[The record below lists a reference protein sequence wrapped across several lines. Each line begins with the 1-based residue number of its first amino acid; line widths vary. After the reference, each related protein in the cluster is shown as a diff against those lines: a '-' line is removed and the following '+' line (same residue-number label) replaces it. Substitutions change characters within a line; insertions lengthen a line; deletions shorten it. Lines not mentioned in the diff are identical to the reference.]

1 MAKVNQ
7 RPWKIPG
14 QRTKRKAWG
23 YTVQVDG
30 KQKRVYK
37 AEWTREEAENA
48 LAAFKLK
55 LDEPKPTKA
64 GGMTL
69 AEASERYLGTRTN
82 RGNPRSRDEKRV
94 VEHLKTAF
102 GAGTPLAEITAARIS
117 EYKTKRLTTVRKI
130 GEGENQTDRRLT
142 AAAVNRPLAIL
153 RHLLQLATEEWE
165 VLERVPRIKL
175 EKEPEGRVVWLERE
189 EEQRLL
195 DACRASR
202 TKHLADLVT
211 VALESGLRRGE
222 LFGLTWD
229 RVDLSRGVIRLEK
242 TKSGKRRDV
251 HMRQAVYNVLAA
263 RRAHVV
269 ASLKLSNEGRVP
281 EPSGRVWPAGD
292 CRTAFENAVTTAKLD
307 AMDRLAD
314 ERFTMHGCRHHFAS
328 WFMMRG
334 GNLLALSKILGHA
347 KVSMTEKY
355 AHLAPDHLRSEMA
368 RTERNAQSTE
378 VSAQG
383 STQEPVSLL
392 GVSQK
397 SLS

>member
-1 MAKVNQ
+1 MAKVRQ
-7 RPWKIPG
+7 RTWTVPG
-14 QRTKRKAWG
+14 QRTKRRAWG
-23 YTVQVDG
+23 FVTTENGAQV
-30 KQKRVYK
+30 RRFK
-37 AEWTREEAENA
+37 AEWTKEQAEAA
-48 LAAFKLK
+48 LAECLLK
-55 LDEPKPTKA
+55 IEPQKPKV
-64 GGMTL
+64 GGITL
-69 AEASERYLGTRTN
+69 GQATDRYLGTRTN
-82 RGNPRSRDEKRV
+82 RGNPRSKDEKRV

-102 GAGTPLAEITAARIS
+102 GADTPLAEITAARIS
-117 EYKTKRLTTVRKI
+117 EYKTKRLTAVRKI
-130 GEGENQTDRRLT
+130 GEGESQTERPLT

-175 EKEPEGRVVWLERE
+175 EKEPEGRVVWLEPDE
-189 EEQRLL
+189 EHRLL

-229 RVDLSRGVIRLEK
+229 RIDLSRGLLRLEK

-269 ASLKLSNEGRVP
+269 ASLKPDAEGRIP
-281 EPSGRVWPAGD
+281 EPSGRVWPVGD
-292 CRTAFENAVTTAKLD
+292 VRTAFENAVTAAKMD
-307 AMDRLAD
+307 AMDRFEG

-347 KVSMTEKY
+347 KVGMTEKY
-355 AHLAPDHLRSEMA
+355 AHLAPDHLRSEMSK
-368 RTERNAQSTE
+368 TERGTQPTE
-378 VSAQG
+378 KI
-383 STQEPVSLL
+383 TQEITHEPAAREVVPSL
-392 GVSQK
+392 
-397 SLS
+397 